1 MAVKLFAL
9 ATLALIVALFVV
21 VALQPTMESS
31 GAVLDAG
38 SVESV
43 TNTVDQ
49 VSEVAG
55 NGLNL
60 VLVAIAI
67 LVVLGIA
74 VSLLGFLFHS

>member
-1 MAVKLFAL
+1 M
-9 ATLALIVALFVV
+9 ALIVALFVV